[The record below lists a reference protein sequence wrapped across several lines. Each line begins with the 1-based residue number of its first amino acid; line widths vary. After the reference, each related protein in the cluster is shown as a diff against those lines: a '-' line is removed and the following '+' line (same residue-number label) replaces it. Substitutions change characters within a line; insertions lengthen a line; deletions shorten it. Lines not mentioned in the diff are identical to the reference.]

1 MERGGRALLELGDM
15 SDSERSTRGRLA
27 AGDSVMFIDRKRRRY
42 LRTLRSGAKIPL
54 RDGTI
59 EADALIGSADGVR
72 IANSANETFLVLR
85 PTYPDLVLRLPRE
98 AQVIYPK
105 DIASILVW
113 GDLFP
118 GAHVIEAGVGPGALT
133 MALLRA
139 VGANGHVVSYDCR
152 ADHIEMAK
160 KNVARFFGDAPQWTV
175 KLGDV
180 YESIDEKDVDRVIF
194 DLPEPWR
201 ALEGAAGALV
211 AGGVLVGYVPTVLQ
225 VKALVDALHAHPA
238 FGAIET
244 FEMMQRFWHVREIS
258 IRPEHRM
265 VAHTGFVTVAR
276 RLALETPLSP
286 R

>member
-1 MERGGRALLELGDM
+1 
-15 SDSERSTRGRLA
+15 
-27 AGDSVMFIDRKRRRY
+27 MFIDRKRRRY
-42 LRTLRSGAKIPL
+42 LRTLRAGVRIPL

-59 EADALIGSADGVR
+59 DADALIGSADGVR

-85 PTYPDLVLRLPRE
+85 PTYPDLVLLLPRE

-113 GDLFP
+113 GDVRP
-118 GAHVIEAGVGPGALT
+118 GARVVEAGVGPGALT

-139 VGANGHVVSYDCR
+139 VGAGGSVVSYDCR

-160 KNVARFFGDAPQWTV
+160 KNVARFFGEAPHWMV

-180 YESIDEKDVDRVIF
+180 YEALPESAVDRVIF

-201 ALEGAAGALV
+201 ALDGAAAALV
-211 AGGVLVGYVPTVLQ
+211 TGGVLVCYVPTVLQ
-225 VKALVDALHAHPA
+225 VKALVDGLHVHPA
-238 FGAIET
+238 FGAVET
-244 FEMMQRFWHVREIS
+244 FETMQRFWHVREIS

-265 VAHTGFVTVAR
+265 VAHTGFLTVAR
-276 RLALETPLSP
+276 RLSPESPLSP